1 MNKNDSAP
9 TLQDVARKAGVS
21 TATVS
26 RCFNNPERVVEAT
39 RDRILRIVD
48 ELGYTPHFGGRAL
61 ASNRSNTVGA
71 IIPTMENAI
80 FARGL
85 QAFEETLAEN
95 GLTLLVA
102 SSGYDPE
109 RELKQ
114 IRTLISQ
121 GADGLLLIGHARPD
135 KTYAFL
141 KQRKIPYVI
150 TWNYRADASCFNVGF
165 NNRKAAFQLAQK
177 VIGYG
182 HRHIGMI
189 SGQTEFNDRATD
201 RVNGVR
207 DAMKHS
213 AIPDDQLT
221 IIRTT
226 YSLTDG
232 GDAFTQLMA
241 HTPRPTAIICGND
254 VLATGAIGRAIE
266 SGIHIPNDVSITGF
280 DDIDLAEV
288 IRPKLT
294 TVHVPHR
301 RMGET
306 AARLLLEII
315 IDGTDCRSIELDTE
329 LVIRESLAQAPNTD
343 C

>member
-9 TLQDVARKAGVS
+9 TLQDVARQAGVS

-39 RDRILRIVD
+39 RDRIFRIVD

-85 QAFEETLAEN
+85 QAFQETLTAN

-109 RELKQ
+109 RELEQ

-141 KQRKIPYVI
+141 KQRRIPHVI

-165 NNRKAAFQLAQK
+165 DNRKAAFQLASK
-177 VIGYG
+177 IIEYG
-182 HRHIGMI
+182 HRRIGMI
-189 SGQTEFNDRATD
+189 TGRTTANDRATD
-201 RVNGVR
+201 RINGVR
-207 DAMKHS
+207 DAMRQS
-213 AIPDDQLT
+213 GIPDAQLA
-221 IIRTT
+221 IIPTT
-226 YSLTDG
+226 YSLTHG
-232 GDAFTQLMA
+232 GDAFMQLMA
-241 HTPRPTAIICGND
+241 LTPRPTAIVCGND

-266 SGIHIPNDVSITGF
+266 SGIRIPDDVSITGF

-288 IRPKLT
+288 IQPKLT

-315 IDGTDCRSIELDTE
+315 NGGADCRSIELATE
-329 LVIRESLAQAPNTD
+329 LVIRESLAQVASAK
-343 C
+343 

>member
-1 MNKNDSAP
+1 MDRKRSAP
-9 TLQDVARKAGVS
+9 TLEDVARKAGVS

-26 RCFNNPERVVEAT
+26 RCFNTPERVVETT
-39 RDRILRIVD
+39 RERILRIVD

-85 QAFEETLAEN
+85 QAFQETLADN
-95 GLTLLVA
+95 GVTLLVA

-109 RELKQ
+109 RELQQ

-135 KTYAFL
+135 KTYDFL
-141 KQRKIPYVI
+141 KQRKIPCVL
-150 TWNYRADASCFNVGF
+150 TWNYRADSGCFNVGF
-165 NNRKAAFQLAQK
+165 NNRKAAAELAQK
-177 VIGYG
+177 VIDYG

-189 SGQTEFNDRATD
+189 TGRTEFNDRAVD
-201 RVNGVR
+201 RIQGVR
-207 DAMKHS
+207 DAMTDS
-213 AIPDDQLT
+213 GVPLEQLT
-221 IIRTT
+221 IIPTHYT
-226 YSLTDG
+226 LQSG
-232 GDAFTQLMA
+232 GDAFAGLMS
-241 HTPRPTAIICGND
+241 HSPRPTAVICGND
-254 VLATGAIGRAIE
+254 VLATGAIARANDL
-266 SGIHIPNDVSITGF
+266 GIRVPDDVSITGF

-288 IRPKLT
+288 IQPKLT

-301 RMGET
+301 RMGES

-315 IDGTDCRSIELDTE
+315 GGEADCRSIELDTE
-329 LVIRESLAQAPNTD
+329 LVIRGSLAQASTGG
-343 C
+343 